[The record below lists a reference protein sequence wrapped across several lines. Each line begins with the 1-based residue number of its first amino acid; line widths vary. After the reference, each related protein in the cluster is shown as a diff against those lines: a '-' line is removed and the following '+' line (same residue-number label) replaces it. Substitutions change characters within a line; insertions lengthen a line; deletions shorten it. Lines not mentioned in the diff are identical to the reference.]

1 MSCPPQ
7 SRPTV
12 ILAEADAGL
21 REALRY
27 SLEIDGFDVMSCGSG
42 EDLLEQTLPSRRA
55 CLVLD
60 HRLPGISG
68 VSALEVLRSRRMDL
82 PAIIIAGAPDADLRA
97 RTLVANARLIE
108 KPLLNDRLAGAIR
121 ELI

>member
-1 MSCPPQ
+1 MSKSPPP
-7 SRPTV
+7 RPTV
-12 ILAEADAGL
+12 ILAEADADL

-27 SLEIDGFDVMSCGSG
+27 ALEIDGFDVMSCGSG
-42 EDLLEQTLPSRRA
+42 EDLLQQAFPSRRA

-60 HRLPGISG
+60 HRLPGMSG
-68 VSALEVLRSRRMDL
+68 VTALEVLRSRHMDL

-97 RTLVANARLIE
+97 RSLVANARLVE
-108 KPLLNDRLAGAIR
+108 KPLLTDRLAGAIR